1 MATSHR
7 WLLTVGL
14 LASLRSL
21 WSFAPPAIV
30 PAARSTLGSP
40 APRARPRHLLLA
52 ARPADDGG
60 AGAWENGRHIVR
72 RRRPVGNDGDVR
84 GGRDVLLL
92 RECLEERG
100 LQLGDC
106 GADCLRVIA
115 HCVHRAEVADLGL
128 DMPDVER
135 TLRRLCTDILLYSS
149 FASAAGAGGAKPEG
163 AAMVSSLPAPGEWPD
178 DVLLEGCAVVLGI
191 KIVCYKPDETNSGL
205 LETVLRPKTSL
216 SECVS
221 FVAPSLSLPYGVC
234 VRSLSRCLTQTHA
247 NAGLRARHERL

>member
-1 MATSHR
+1 MAASS

-21 WSFAPPAIV
+21 WSFAPPAVV
-30 PAARSTLGSP
+30 PAARATLGFP
-40 APRARPRHLLLA
+40 APPARPRDLLLA
-52 ARPADDGG
+52 ARRLADDGG
-60 AGAWENGRHIVR
+60 AGAWGNGRHIVR
-72 RRRPVGNDGDVR
+72 RRRPVGNGGDKG

-115 HCVHRAEVADLGL
+115 HCVHRADVADLGL

-163 AAMVSSLPAPGEWPD
+163 AAVVPPLPAPGEWPD

-191 KIVCYKPDETNSGL
+191 KIVCYKTDEANSGL
-205 LETVLRPKTSL
+205 LETVLRP
-216 SECVS
+216 
-221 FVAPSLSLPYGVC
+221 
-234 VRSLSRCLTQTHA
+234 
-247 NAGLRARHERL
+247 